1 MASDRDHY
9 EVYYADKLW
18 ALLPAVYR
26 MEDSTEIDK
35 PGPLRELCVRIG
47 AQAAILRRGIDRLW
61 EDQSIESCD
70 DWVIPYIA
78 DLLATNLVAG
88 LDARGQRLDVAK
100 TIYYRRRKGTVAI
113 LEEIACDITGW
124 EARVIEF
131 CRRLG
136 RTRHGLDPPVGLPE
150 GEQFP
155 DGLQMAEGLVGPLTR
170 TAIGGWADLR
180 NCYGAS
186 RAHSA
191 FDEFFHQA
199 DFRRG
204 CGRQGWYNIPNLG
217 VFLWRLK
224 SYGVDQTTPVAP
236 DSSGCYSFDPTG
248 REIPLFAAASRKE
261 AKGFGD
267 LWVSPEEWQLP
278 VPIGSALLK
287 LSLDRL
293 YPDSMGVYQK
303 PGVAGYVQVDPS
315 KVQIDPVRGRFR
327 VVDPEVTGALY
338 VTYHYGFSS
347 AIGAGAYDRRT
358 REEEAI
364 PAPDPPNPISGGG
377 ALTARASGTTTVA
390 DSLTYTSAADLT
402 GIQTATLQAEN
413 EKRPVVRLGGAGT
426 QWTFTGLSGANLTI
440 DGLLVSGCDVTFK
453 GFFDSVRLHSTT
465 FDPGSSGAMDGT
477 LRKAVD
483 GRTLVPTRLWIEGTV
498 RTLSIERC
506 ILGPIRTRNGG
517 VLENLAVSDS
527 ILQSVRTAGFGD
539 FVPADVKDP
548 ARLVSRLRDARDPVS
563 RYLQSRLFA
572 MGSAL
577 KKETSKFAGKAAPSA
592 KLLRAIVEVL
602 NAALEDASL
611 FTEERFLGV
620 KLGKE
625 ATALKRAELSGDQLK
640 RRNRLL
646 LEEAYPLEL
655 ADLAIGLAE
664 GEVRLEHV
672 TVLGPMSLHRL
683 AASECILN
691 DVARVE
697 DAQRGCIRFSAW
709 AAGSVLPRKYESV
722 MIQPGA
728 PLFTTRQFGEP
739 GYGQL
744 TEAADRAIVAP
755 ETGGAI
761 STGAQDGS
769 EMGAFWREQNA
780 IKERS
785 LRVKYEEYMPVGLV
799 PVVIHVT

>member
-1 MASDRDHY
+1 M
-9 EVYYADKLW
+9 
-18 ALLPAVYR
+18 
-26 MEDSTEIDK
+26 
-35 PGPLRELCVRIG
+35 
-47 AQAAILRRGIDRLW
+47 
-61 EDQSIESCD
+61 
-70 DWVIPYIA
+70 
-78 DLLATNLVAG
+78 
-88 LDARGQRLDVAK
+88 
-100 TIYYRRRKGTVAI
+100 
-113 LEEIACDITGW
+113 
-124 EARVIEF
+124 
-131 CRRLG
+131 
-136 RTRHGLDPPVGLPE
+136 
-150 GEQFP
+150 
-155 DGLQMAEGLVGPLTR
+155 
-170 TAIGGWADLR
+170 
-180 NCYGAS
+180 
-186 RAHSA
+186 
-191 FDEFFHQA
+191 
-199 DFRRG
+199 
-204 CGRQGWYNIPNLG
+204 
-217 VFLWRLK
+217 
-224 SYGVDQTTPVAP
+224 
-236 DSSGCYSFDPTG
+236 
-248 REIPLFAAASRKE
+248 
-261 AKGFGD
+261 
-267 LWVSPEEWQLP
+267 
-278 VPIGSALLK
+278 
-287 LSLDRL
+287 
-293 YPDSMGVYQK
+293 
-303 PGVAGYVQVDPS
+303 
-315 KVQIDPVRGRFR
+315 
-327 VVDPEVTGALY
+327 
-338 VTYHYGFSS
+338 
-347 AIGAGAYDRRT
+347 
-358 REEEAI
+358 
-364 PAPDPPNPISGGG
+364 
-377 ALTARASGTTTVA
+377 
-390 DSLTYTSAADLT
+390 
-402 GIQTATLQAEN
+402 
-413 EKRPVVRLGGAGT
+413 VRLSGAGT
-426 QWTFTGLSGANLTI
+426 EWKFTGLSEANLTI
-440 DGLLVSGCDVTFK
+440 DGLLVSGCDVTLK
-453 GFFDSVRLHSTT
+453 GSFDSVRLHSTT
-465 FDPGSSGAMDGT
+465 FDPGSSGATHGT

-483 GRTLVPTRLWIEGTV
+483 GRTLAPTRLWIEGTV
-498 RTLSIERC
+498 RALSVERC
-506 ILGPIRTRNGG
+506 ILDPIRTRNGG

-672 TVLGPMSLHRL
+672 TVLGPMSLHRV

-691 DVARVE
+691 NVARVE